1 MKCIEKYRNDVTTAW
16 QILISSLSSP
26 SPRSM
31 KMQLKAYLGLST
43 YRNMMHMTQEVI
55 HEVTTVAYTH

>member
-1 MKCIEKYRNDVTTAW
+1 MANSDE
-16 QILISSLSSP
+16 SSLSSP

-55 HEVTTVAYTH
+55 HEVTTGLYPLTNSIRDVYIEIV